1 MAGQRGNLTLVE
13 TYLTHGDERLRG
25 WPFMDSPVPIL
36 SVFVLYLM
44 MVRQGP
50 KMMEQRKPFQVQ
62 GAMVLY
68 NLAVMALSVYITFEK
83 LISAVQ
89 SSYSLMCQPVDYSD
103 DPRALRMLN
112 ACYWYFISK
121 IIELL
126 DTFFFIVRKK
136 ERQITFLHVYHHA
149 IMLLHTW
156 WFVKFVPGGQTFV
169 LGFLNSFVH
178 IWMYAYYGLA
188 AMGPHMQKYLWW
200 KKYLTKLQLLQFV
213 LTSSHA
219 LYNVCFGDCG
229 FPRLFSLSSVIQS
242 AIFFSLFMNF
252 YLQAYK
258 KSKNS

>member
-1 MAGQRGNLTLVE
+1 MEASRANMTLME
-13 TYLTHGDERLRG
+13 TYFTHGDERLRER
-25 WPFMDSPVPIL
+25 PFMDSPVPIL
-36 SVFVLYLM
+36 TVFSLYLL
-44 MVRQGP
+44 MVKQGP
-50 KMMEQRKPFQVQ
+50 KAMEIHKPLQLQ
-62 GAMVLY
+62 GAMVFY
-68 NLAVMALSVYITFEK
+68 NLSVMLLSLYITVEF
-83 LISAVQ
+83 LVAAVQ
-89 SSYSLMCQPVDYSD
+89 SSYSMKCQPVDYSN
-103 DPRALRMLN
+103 DPSALRMMN

-126 DTFFFIVRKK
+126 DTFFFVVRKK

-156 WFVKFVPGGQTFV
+156 WFVKFVPGGQTFL

-200 KKYLTKLQLLQFV
+200 KKYLTKLQLAQFV

-229 FPRLFSLSSVIQS
+229 FPRFFSLSSVIQS

-258 KSKNS
+258 KKSQ